1 MTTTFNMR
9 PSEVVMSSAF
19 QEFSR
24 TYEQFKKEFPRHPL
38 REELRNRLA
47 SGKFPTDPWLRAQTD
62 KMKNLLAPIWLR
74 AANSTASSA
83 SSPESPEAA
92 A

>member
-1 MTTTFNMR
+1 
-9 PSEVVMSSAF
+9 MSTAF

-38 REELRNRLA
+38 SEELRNRLA
-47 SGKFPTDPWLRAQTD
+47 GGKFPTDQWLRAHTD

-74 AANSTASSA
+74 AANSIASSA
-83 SSPESPEAA
+83 SLPESPDAA

>member
-1 MTTTFNMR
+1 
-9 PSEVVMSSAF
+9 MSTAF

-24 TYEQFKKEFPRHPL
+24 TYEHFKKEFPRHPL

-47 SGKFPTDPWLRAQTD
+47 SGKFPTEQWLRAHTD

-74 AANSTASSA
+74 AANSTASSGSSA
-83 SSPESPEAA
+83 SSPESPDAA